1 MLNENM
7 YAVAVAIGEVI
18 VKNFPIEYQ
27 MYVFD
32 GKLTLHDIIGQV
44 LVECCKYAYD
54 ITAEKHS

>member
-7 YAVAVAIGEVI
+7 YAVAVELGEVI

-32 GKLTLHDIIGQV
+32 
-44 LVECCKYAYD
+44 EN
-54 ITAEKHS
+54 